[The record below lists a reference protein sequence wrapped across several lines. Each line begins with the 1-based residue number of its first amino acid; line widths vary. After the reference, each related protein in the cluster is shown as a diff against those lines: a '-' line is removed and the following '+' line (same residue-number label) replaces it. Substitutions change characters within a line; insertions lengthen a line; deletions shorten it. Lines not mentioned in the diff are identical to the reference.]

1 MQIAIWLCFD
11 ELFICLIKCM
21 NLYTF
26 EVNVFKISALKLQK
40 MNKLWILKH
49 TTLISKHPVCS
60 KTNNDNFW
68 LSVDCYWL
76 KLVCELFHW
85 WKGRNLILFIISL
98 DFIITIIFNVI
109 FFINLCI
116 VDISIRKVT
125 WCNLLFEL
133 NDLTAF
139 LDLVMGSILTNR
151 QLGNQKCDI
160 QINKRLT
167 GQWSLLLEIARLLDG
182 AFWNYGIIQMNSFW
196 RHMPSLII

>member
-1 MQIAIWLCFD
+1 MFWIWKRF
-11 ELFICLIKCM
+11 LFF
-21 NLYTF
+21 NLTG
-26 EVNVFKISALKLQK
+26 ILATCGSW
-40 MNKLWILKH
+40 KLWNSIKWRYM
-49 TTLISKHPVCS
+49 CS

-85 WKGRNLILFIISL
+85 WKGRNLIIFIISL

-116 VDISIRKVT
+116 VDISVRKVT

-151 QLGNQKCDI
+151 QLGNQKFEI
-160 QINKRLT
+160 QMNKTLT
-167 GQWSLLLEIARLLDG
+167 GQWSLLLEISRLLDG
-182 AFWNYGIIQMNSFW
+182 AFGNYGIIQMNSFW
-196 RHMPSLII
+196 RQNAFFNHLES